1 MSKKQ
6 MARATFGGGW
16 FWCIEAALK
25 LLEGV
30 EDVSPGYAGGK
41 IKNPTYREVCSG
53 LTGHAEVIQVTFD
66 PDKITFYQL
75 LEVFFKIHDPT
86 TPNRQGADVGTQ
98 YRSIILA
105 HDDQQFQEANEVVH
119 QLNES
124 DAFGVPVVTQV
135 VKLTE
140 FYPAEAYHVDYYEKN
155 PDQPYCSFV
164 VKPKVEKVKRVFSEL
179 LKK

>member
-1 MSKKQ
+1 
-6 MARATFGGGW
+6 MARATFGGGC

-30 EDVSPGYAGGK
+30 EDVKPGYAGGK

-105 HDDQQFQEANEVVH
+105 HDDQQFQEASEVVH

-124 DAFGVPVVTQV
+124 DAFGAPVVTQV